1 MRIDGTVMREG
12 HESQVWRGQGV
23 SSGEPSGER
32 ASAQSL
38 PGILLFSHRGELL
51 HMSRRALDLIGD
63 LNQAGIVPDHDV
75 RSVSVRELLAQIQ
88 ETLDHRK
95 AANIWDAFE
104 LKRVIFEAGCK
115 ILVQGFGLANQDS
128 YNDSRI
134 VIVLE
139 EVGRRQEHKAQQA
152 SARALASESRCAVTE
167 ESAHRHSFTSLEQT
181 DGDKDTQP
189 QI

>member
-1 MRIDGTVMREG
+1 MMNDGTVMRDG
-12 HESQVWRGQGV
+12 HESQVWRGQGL
-23 SSGEPSGER
+23 SSSEPSVES
-32 ASAQSL
+32 ASADSL
-38 PGILLFSHRGELL
+38 PGLLLFSHRGQLL
-51 HMSRRALDLIGD
+51 QMNRRALELIGH
-63 LNQAGIVPDHDV
+63 LNQAGIVPDNDV

-88 ETLDHRK
+88 ETMAHRN

-139 EVGRRQEHKAQQA
+139 EVGLRQEHKAQQA
-152 SARALASESRCAVTE
+152 SARAFPSDSRCAVT
-167 ESAHRHSFTSLEQT
+167 
-181 DGDKDTQP
+181 
-189 QI
+189 

>member
-1 MRIDGTVMREG
+1 MRNDGTVIRDG
-12 HESQVWRGQGV
+12 HASQVWRGQGL
-23 SSGEPSGER
+23 SSGEPSAER
-32 ASAQSL
+32 ASVQSL
-38 PGILLFSHRGELL
+38 PGILLFSHRGEVL
-51 HMSRRALDLIGD
+51 HMSRRALDLIGH
-63 LNQAGIVPDHDV
+63 LNQVAFGPDHD
-75 RSVSVRELLAQIQ
+75 RRAALVRELLAQIQ
-88 ETLDHRK
+88 ETLAHRK

-152 SARALASESRCAVTE
+152 SARALASESRCAVT
-167 ESAHRHSFTSLEQT
+167 
-181 DGDKDTQP
+181 
-189 QI
+189 

>member
-1 MRIDGTVMREG
+1 MMNDGTNDGTVVWDG
-12 HESQVWRGQGV
+12 YESQVWRGQGL
-23 SSGEPSGER
+23 SSGEPSVES
-32 ASAQSL
+32 ASADSL
-38 PGILLFSHRGELL
+38 PGILLFSHRGQLL
-51 HMSRRALDLIGD
+51 HMNRRALELIGH
-63 LNQAGIVPDHDV
+63 LNQVGIVPDNDV

-88 ETLDHRK
+88 ETLAHRK

-152 SARALASESRCAVTE
+152 SARALASESRCAVT
-167 ESAHRHSFTSLEQT
+167 
-181 DGDKDTQP
+181 
-189 QI
+189 

>member
-1 MRIDGTVMREG
+1 MRNDGTVMRDG
-12 HESQVWRGQGV
+12 HESQVWRGQGL
-23 SSGEPSGER
+23 SSGEPSGEC
-32 ASAQSL
+32 ASADSL
-38 PGILLFSHRGELL
+38 PGILLFSHRGQLL
-51 HMSRRALDLIGD
+51 HMNRRALDLIGD
-63 LNQAGIVPDHDV
+63 LNQAGIVPDNDV

-104 LKRVIFEAGCK
+104 LKHVIFEAGRK

-139 EVGRRQEHKAQQA
+139 EVGLRQEHKAQPA
-152 SARALASESRCAVTE
+152 SARAFPSDSRCAV
-167 ESAHRHSFTSLEQT
+167 S
-181 DGDKDTQP
+181 
-189 QI
+189 